1 MLETNRGDLK
11 SNKLH
16 LYRLVGE
23 LDQVETKAKLVERLL
38 NLLQELLLKE
48 KFVFQT
54 SMLKQSLVRI

>member
-23 LDQVETKAKLVERLL
+23 LDQVETKAKLGERLL

-48 KFVFQT
+48 KSVFQT